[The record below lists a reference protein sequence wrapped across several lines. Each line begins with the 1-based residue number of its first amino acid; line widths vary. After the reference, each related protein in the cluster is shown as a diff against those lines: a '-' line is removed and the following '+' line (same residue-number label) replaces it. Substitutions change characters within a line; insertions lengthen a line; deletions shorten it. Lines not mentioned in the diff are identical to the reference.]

1 MRYLGGG
8 IGHKVSHQASPAVPS
23 GELVNDNADREESN
37 NDQEEIEDHPQHDGL
52 GGEEEELEVPFNR
65 MIIQQTR
72 AYTLHGYDMTNFP
85 EGQYRTSI
93 ATYAYSIHKT
103 LIEKKRTTDWVVKDG
118 KPIKKAIAAVY
129 GPAVKIK
136 NILFG
141 SGTAK
146 NK

>member
-1 MRYLGGG
+1 
-8 IGHKVSHQASPAVPS
+8 
-23 GELVNDNADREESN
+23 
-37 NDQEEIEDHPQHDGL
+37 
-52 GGEEEELEVPFNR
+52 

-85 EGQYRTSI
+85 DKNYRTSI
-93 ATYAYSIHKT
+93 ATYAYTIHKH
-103 LIEKKRTTDWVVKDG
+103 LVEKPRTTDWVVNDSG
-118 KPIKKAIAAVY
+118 AVKKFLASIY

-136 NILFG
+136 NALFG